1 MSEDNEIR
9 KLRDKLNAYSAPAPD
24 FDELFGDLVP
34 GEAPLRHLVQSK
46 LSGFESPAPSFDE
59 LMTAGHKVVPFYKR
73 LYPLWGSVAAA
84 VAVVAFILL
93 MPGISKMDKAMISMA
108 EEEELVLEPLKAL
121 HIPVREKK
129 FLTQTLETPKTIK
142 ALSLSGDDNETEIQ
156 AAHNKDSVQNEI
168 IQIKGEAIKSL
179 KVDNGYNIAD
189 VYEQARRLK
198 RASHKNRIKAGIN
211 FSGDNRLLAF
221 VNTKENNG
229 FILRGSMDSYAE
241 GMAMLSANATP
252 SVDYV
257 LRAATANK
265 NAWESPYNIPA
276 SSLTTYKAQY
286 SLPIN
291 FGFSVAIPLN
301 DVFEIHTGL
310 TYTYLSGETSGTTR
324 GSDFNLHQ
332 ELHYLGIPVKL
343 AINVHE
349 YGKFGLYASF
359 GGSLEKGLVGKQYS
373 TVEGAADWK
382 SSQSISGY
390 QPVIGAQLGATY
402 EIIPSV
408 LLYLEPGA
416 NYYISSNQPI
426 SSRTEEPFNFNIGF
440 GLRYSFK

>member
-1 MSEDNEIR
+1 MSENDEIK
-9 KLRDKLNAYSAPAPD
+9 KLRDKLNAYSAQTPD

-34 GEAPLRHLVQSK
+34 GEAPLRHLIQSK
-46 LSGFESPAPSFDE
+46 LSGFESPSPTFDE
-59 LMTAGHKVVPFYKR
+59 LMKTGHKVVPFYKR

-84 VAVVAFILL
+84 AVAIVAFFLL
-93 MPGISKMDKAMISMA
+93 MPGIGKMDEAIISMGQ
-108 EEEELVLEPLKAL
+108 EDEIVLEPLKSL

-129 FLTQTLETPKTIK
+129 FLTQTLETPKAIK
-142 ALSLSGDDNETEIQ
+142 ALSLNSDNSANGGQ
-156 AAHNKDSVQNEI
+156 NNHDSAQNEA
-168 IQIKGEAIKSL
+168 IQLKGEAIKSL
-179 KVDNGYNIAD
+179 VVENGYSIED

-198 RASHKNRIKAGIN
+198 KASKKNRFKAGIN

-229 FILRGSMDSYAE
+229 FILRGSMDSYAD

-252 SVDYV
+252 NFEYV
-257 LRAATANK
+257 LRAATSNQ

-276 SSLTTYKAQY
+276 SSLTSYKAQY

-291 FGFSVAIPLN
+291 FGFSLAIPIN

-324 GSDFNLHQ
+324 GADFNLHQ
-332 ELHYLGIPVKL
+332 ELHYLGIPIKL
-343 AINVHE
+343 AVNVHE

-359 GGSLEKGLVGKQYS
+359 GGSIEKGLVGKQYS

-416 NYYISSNQPI
+416 NYYLSSNQPI